1 MDGLIFDG
9 LLALVVLLLGFILRR
24 IFAITDRL
32 NAEDRVLHERITNVQ
47 THYVSKHD
55 FDLAVTRIIDCIT
68 RLESKIDND
77 R

>member
-1 MDGLIFDG
+1 MDGMVFDG
-9 LLALVVLLLGFILRR
+9 LLALVMTLLAFILRR

-32 NAEDRVLHERITNVQ
+32 GSEDRVLHERITKVQ

-68 RLESKIDND
+68 RLESKIDK
-77 R
+77 

>member
-1 MDGLIFDG
+1 MDGLLVDG
-9 LLALVVLLLGFILRR
+9 LLALVMTLLAFILRR

-32 NAEDRVLHERITNVQ
+32 GSEDRVLHERITKVQ

-68 RLESKIDND
+68 RLESKIDK
-77 R
+77 